1 MSILDWITG
10 NNMDRENETLVKVL
24 KSKGVGKMPVGITVG
39 DIKNGIAID
48 SQGYQNEVVLFL
60 RKNKKDR

>member
-24 KSKGVGKMPVGITVG
+24 KSKGVSKVPISITVG
-39 DIKNGIAID
+39 DIKTGIAVD